1 MTANSDS
8 LADRLKQL
16 AVHDWRQHQQV
27 TADQQSQ
34 SAARHVKSLLL
45 KPKPQGKPH
54 AAILLLSAAD
64 EPQVR
69 ASQVPAAMKGA
80 VKECRVAGDDLLA
93 AFFRAGVA
101 KELRTRLG
109 FSHMEIYL
117 DKKLI

>member
-1 MTANSDS
+1 MTATNNADS

-16 AVHDWRQHQQV
+16 AVHDWQCQHQQEV
-27 TADQQSQ
+27 TADSNQQS
-34 SAARHVKSLLL
+34 RHVKSLLL

-69 ASQVPAAMKGA
+69 ASQIPAVLKG

-93 AFFRAGVA
+93 AFFHAGVA
-101 KELRTRLG
+101 KELRTRVI
-109 FSHMEIYL
+109 FAV
-117 DKKLI
+117 